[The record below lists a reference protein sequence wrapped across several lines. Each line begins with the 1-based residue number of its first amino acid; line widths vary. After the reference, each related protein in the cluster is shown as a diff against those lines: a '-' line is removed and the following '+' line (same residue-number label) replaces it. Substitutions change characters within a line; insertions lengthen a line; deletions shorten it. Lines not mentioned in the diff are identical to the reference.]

1 MKNLMTLCTGAL
13 VSRRRRRRRRRR
25 KPKSKIKN

>member
-13 VSRRRRRRRRRR
+13 VSRRRRRRRRR